1 MSWKFLKRDPSNEM
15 GAYFVEIQND
25 EIDFDNTLI
34 AEIVKDLGGLE
45 TWPRLTLQEFKDF
58 TEQLRVKMALG
69 SGEIV
74 EIGDVTYLMVNP
86 DTHKVQDTGLSWDG
100 AAVPPNMQNFVIST
114 IEQVLN
120 DPDIR
125 VDEQIGY
132 TMLQNAMVQLIRSA
146 ETLSDLDSGDMPV
159 EPDEVAYTT
168 ALEGNQ
174 TLHVT
179 PRKLTDGPQVT
190 MAPEQSDVSEVS
202 EESDVSI
209 PTPESLEAPEPP
221 APAAPMV
228 SVPTVPGTSTIP
240 QAPKT
245 DTESQPSAPAAPKTR
260 VSREPKRAD
269 TLTDKIQQF
278 KVTAPSFAVDE
289 HLLTGVINPED
300 DGYVDVMVARQK
312 AAANQMMARTADDL
326 TAATHQELLAA
337 ASKATLNTEAIDKLL
352 SDDWQAPL
360 SNKIAHKQQ
369 QAFANRLAETKK
381 NLTAVYDE
389 NVSREKQRHENTLS
403 ELQRQFDADMDK
415 MTVQNESDRDR
426 SIQAETAQA
435 IAQQSLY
442 IDKEVATLRQQAEDV
457 ATHKIIDDMVKR
469 QTQVERVLADT
480 FDNMSADIEQDR
492 QQFLVEHERA
502 LEKRQTADEASAKK
516 KQAEIANHD
525 LQQLESSKHSLEA
538 ERVKLQE
545 KVVKLQ
551 AESAK
556 WQAQAEGT
564 QSDLERLTARVTEL
578 TQGEQQTALIAAL
591 AGSRQPEQAPTAP
604 VAPASKSGFLKGALV
619 SAVVMLGIGG
629 IGYGTLHALNTQ
641 AKAEASVKAAESSY
655 NAKAVSLQKQVKKD
669 SQSSAKA
676 DTASSATSASSAA
689 TSSETPANKQDFGAL
704 DADVTK
710 GSLKTYYQTFN
721 NRDLETEERTLAVGK
736 LLISAKQ
743 LDDAKQ
749 LADAND
755 GHSNQLLALIS
766 KQ

>member
-132 TMLQNAMVQLIRSA
+132 TMLQNAMVQLISAA
-146 ETLSDLDSGDMPV
+146 ETLTDLDAGDMPV
-159 EPDEVAYTT
+159 LPDEEAYTT

-278 KVTAPSFAVDE
+278 KVTGPSFAVDE

-538 ERVKLQE
+538 ERVNLQE

-604 VAPASKSGFLKGALV
+604 VAPASKSSFLKGALV

-655 NAKAVSLQKQVKKD
+655 NAKAVSLQKQVKKA

>member
-25 EIDFDNTLI
+25 EIDFDNALI

-100 AAVPPNMQNFVIST
+100 AAVPPNMQNFVISS

-132 TMLQNAMVQLIRSA
+132 TMLQNAMVQLISAA
-146 ETLSDLDSGDMPV
+146 ETLTDLDAGDMPV
-159 EPDEVAYTT
+159 LPDEEAYTT

-190 MAPEQSDVSEVS
+190 TASEQPDVS

-209 PTPESLEAPEPP
+209 PTPESLKAPEPP
-221 APAAPMV
+221 APSVPMV

-245 DTESQPSAPAAPKTR
+245 DTESQLSAPAAPKTR

-312 AAANQMMARTADDL
+312 AAANQMMARTAEDL

-415 MTVQNESDRDR
+415 MTVQNELDRDR

-538 ERVKLQE
+538 ERVNLQE

-604 VAPASKSGFLKGALV
+604 VVPASKSSFLKGALV

-655 NAKAVSLQKQVKKD
+655 NAKAVSLQKQVKKA

-676 DTASSATSASSAA
+676 DTESSDTSA
-689 TSSETPANKQDFGAL
+689 SSETPANKQDFGAL

>member
-132 TMLQNAMVQLIRSA
+132 TMLQNAMVQLISAA
-146 ETLSDLDSGDMPV
+146 ETLTDLDAGDMPV
-159 EPDEVAYTT
+159 LPDEEAYTT

-469 QTQVERVLADT
+469 QTQDERVLADT

>member
-132 TMLQNAMVQLIRSA
+132 TMLQNAMVQLISAA
-146 ETLSDLDSGDMPV
+146 ETLTDLDAGDMPV
-159 EPDEVAYTT
+159 LPDEEAYTT

-174 TLHVT
+174 TLRVT

-538 ERVKLQE
+538 ERVNLQE

-604 VAPASKSGFLKGALV
+604 VAPASKSSFLKGALV

-655 NAKAVSLQKQVKKD
+655 NAKAVSLQKQVKKA

>member
-132 TMLQNAMVQLIRSA
+132 TMLQNAMVQLISAA
-146 ETLSDLDSGDMPV
+146 ETLTDLDAGDMPV
-159 EPDEVAYTT
+159 LPDEEAYTT

-289 HLLTGVINPED
+289 HLLTGVINPEA
-300 DGYVDVMVARQK
+300 DGYVAVMVARQK

-415 MTVQNESDRDR
+415 MTVQNESDRNR
-426 SIQAETAQA
+426 SIQAETAQV

-538 ERVKLQE
+538 ERVNLQE

-591 AGSRQPEQAPTAP
+591 AGSRQTEQAPTAP

-655 NAKAVSLQKQVKKD
+655 NAKAVSLQKQVKKA

-676 DTASSATSASSAA
+676 DTASSATSA
-689 TSSETPANKQDFGAL
+689 SSETPANKQDFGAL

>member
-25 EIDFDNTLI
+25 EIDFGNALI

-132 TMLQNAMVQLIRSA
+132 TMLQNAMVQLISAA
-146 ETLSDLDSGDMPV
+146 ETLTDLDAGDMPV
-159 EPDEVAYTT
+159 LPDEEAYTT

-190 MAPEQSDVSEVS
+190 TASEQPDVS

-209 PTPESLEAPEPP
+209 PTPESLKAPEPP
-221 APAAPMV
+221 APSVPMV

-245 DTESQPSAPAAPKTR
+245 DTESQPSAQAAPKTR

-538 ERVKLQE
+538 ERVNLQE

-655 NAKAVSLQKQVKKD
+655 NAKTVSLQKQVKKA

>member
-25 EIDFDNTLI
+25 EIDFGNALI

-132 TMLQNAMVQLIRSA
+132 TMLQNAMVQLISAA
-146 ETLSDLDSGDMPV
+146 ETLTDLDAGDMPV
-159 EPDEVAYTT
+159 LPDEEAYTT

-190 MAPEQSDVSEVS
+190 TASEQPDVS

-209 PTPESLEAPEPP
+209 PTPESLKAPEPP
-221 APAAPMV
+221 APSVPMV

-245 DTESQPSAPAAPKTR
+245 DTESQPSAQAAPKTR

-538 ERVKLQE
+538 ERVNLQE

-655 NAKAVSLQKQVKKD
+655 NAKTVSLQKQVKKA

-721 NRDLETEERTLAVGK
+721 NHDLETEERTLAVGK

>member
-25 EIDFDNTLI
+25 EIDFGNALI

-132 TMLQNAMVQLIRSA
+132 TMLQNAMVQLISAA
-146 ETLSDLDSGDMPV
+146 ETLTDLDAGDMPV
-159 EPDEVAYTT
+159 LPDEEAYTT

-190 MAPEQSDVSEVS
+190 TASEQPDVS

-209 PTPESLEAPEPP
+209 PTPESLKAPEPP
-221 APAAPMV
+221 APSVPMV

-245 DTESQPSAPAAPKTR
+245 DTESQPSAQAAPKTR

-604 VAPASKSGFLKGALV
+604 VAPASKSAFLKGALV

-629 IGYGTLHALNTQ
+629 IGYGTLHAMNTQ

-655 NAKAVSLQKQVKKD
+655 NAKAVSLQKQVKKA

>member
-34 AEIVKDLGGLE
+34 AEIVKDLGGLA

-132 TMLQNAMVQLIRSA
+132 TMLQNAMVQLISAA
-146 ETLSDLDSGDMPV
+146 ETLTDLDAGDMPV
-159 EPDEVAYTT
+159 LPDEEAYTT

-190 MAPEQSDVSEVS
+190 MAPEQSDVS

-655 NAKAVSLQKQVKKD
+655 NAKAVSLQKQVKKA

>member
-25 EIDFDNTLI
+25 EIDFDNALI

-132 TMLQNAMVQLIRSA
+132 TMLQNAMVQLISAA
-146 ETLSDLDSGDMPV
+146 ETLTDLDAGDMPV
-159 EPDEVAYTT
+159 LPDEEAYTT

-190 MAPEQSDVSEVS
+190 TASEQPDVS

-209 PTPESLEAPEPP
+209 PTPESLKAPEPP
-221 APAAPMV
+221 APSVPMV

-245 DTESQPSAPAAPKTR
+245 DTESQLSAPAAPKTR

-312 AAANQMMARTADDL
+312 AAANQMMARTAEDL

-538 ERVKLQE
+538 ERVNLQE

-604 VAPASKSGFLKGALV
+604 VVPASKSSFLKGALV

-655 NAKAVSLQKQVKKD
+655 NAKAVSLQKQVKKA

-676 DTASSATSASSAA
+676 DTASSATSA
-689 TSSETPANKQDFGAL
+689 SSETPANKQDFGAL

>member
-25 EIDFDNTLI
+25 EIDFDNALI

-132 TMLQNAMVQLIRSA
+132 TMLQNAMVQLISAA
-146 ETLSDLDSGDMPV
+146 ETLTDLDAGDMPV
-159 EPDEVAYTT
+159 LPDEEAYTT

-190 MAPEQSDVSEVS
+190 TASEQPDVS

-209 PTPESLEAPEPP
+209 PTPESLKAPEPP
-221 APAAPMV
+221 APSAPMV

-245 DTESQPSAPAAPKTR
+245 GTESQPSAQAAPKTR

-538 ERVKLQE
+538 ERVNLQE

-629 IGYGTLHALNTQ
+629 IGYGTLHAMNTQ
-641 AKAEASVKAAESSY
+641 AKADASVKAAESSY
-655 NAKAVSLQKQVKKD
+655 NAKAVSLQKQVKKA

-689 TSSETPANKQDFGAL
+689 TSSETPANKQDFDAL

-721 NRDLETEERTLAVGK
+721 NRDLETEERTLSVGK

>member
-45 TWPRLTLQEFKDF
+45 TWSRLTLQEFKDF

-132 TMLQNAMVQLIRSA
+132 TMLQNAMVQLISAA
-146 ETLSDLDSGDMPV
+146 ETLTDLDAGDMPV
-159 EPDEVAYTT
+159 LPDEEAYTT

-190 MAPEQSDVSEVS
+190 MAPEQSDVSE
-202 EESDVSI
+202 ESDVSI
-209 PTPESLEAPEPP
+209 PTPESLEAPKPP
-221 APAAPMV
+221 
-228 SVPTVPGTSTIP
+228 
-240 QAPKT
+240 
-245 DTESQPSAPAAPKTR
+245 APAAPKTR

-269 TLTDKIQQF
+269 RLTDKIQQF

-337 ASKATLNTEAIDKLL
+337 ASKATLNIEAIDKLL

-426 SIQAETAQA
+426 SIQAEAAQA

-538 ERVKLQE
+538 ERVNLQE

-629 IGYGTLHALNTQ
+629 IGYGTLNALNTQ

-655 NAKAVSLQKQVKKD
+655 NAKAVSLQKQVKKA

-689 TSSETPANKQDFGAL
+689 TSSETPANKQYFDAL

>member
-25 EIDFDNTLI
+25 EIDFDNALI

-132 TMLQNAMVQLIRSA
+132 TMLQNAMVQLISAA
-146 ETLSDLDSGDMPV
+146 ETLTDLDAGDMPV
-159 EPDEVAYTT
+159 LPDEEAYTT

-190 MAPEQSDVSEVS
+190 TASEQPDVS

-209 PTPESLEAPEPP
+209 PTPESLKAPEPP
-221 APAAPMV
+221 APSVPMV

-245 DTESQPSAPAAPKTR
+245 DTESQPSAQAAPKTR

-326 TAATHQELLAA
+326 TVATHQELLAA

-389 NVSREKQRHENTLS
+389 NVSREKHRHENTLS

-538 ERVKLQE
+538 ERVNLQE

-604 VAPASKSGFLKGALV
+604 VAPASKSAFLKGALV

-629 IGYGTLHALNTQ
+629 IGYGTLHAMNTQ

-655 NAKAVSLQKQVKKD
+655 NAKAVSLQKQVKKA

>member
-25 EIDFDNTLI
+25 EIDFGNALI

-132 TMLQNAMVQLIRSA
+132 TMLQNAMVQLISAA
-146 ETLSDLDSGDMPV
+146 ETLTDLDAGDMPV
-159 EPDEVAYTT
+159 LPDEEAYTT

-190 MAPEQSDVSEVS
+190 TASEQPDVS

-209 PTPESLEAPEPP
+209 PTPESLKAPEPP
-221 APAAPMV
+221 APSVPMV

-245 DTESQPSAPAAPKTR
+245 DTESQPSAQAAPKTR

-426 SIQAETAQA
+426 AIQAETAQA

-525 LQQLESSKHSLEA
+525 LQQLESSKHSLES
-538 ERVKLQE
+538 ERVNLQE

-655 NAKAVSLQKQVKKD
+655 NAKTVSLQKQVKKAR
-669 SQSSAKA
+669 QSSAKA

>member
-25 EIDFDNTLI
+25 EIDFDNALI

-69 SGEIV
+69 SGGIV

-132 TMLQNAMVQLIRSA
+132 TMLQNAMVQLISAA
-146 ETLSDLDSGDMPV
+146 ETLTDLDARDMPV
-159 EPDEVAYTT
+159 LPDEEAYTT

-190 MAPEQSDVSEVS
+190 TASEQPDVS

-221 APAAPMV
+221 APSVPMV

-260 VSREPKRAD
+260 VAREPKRAD

-326 TAATHQELLAA
+326 TTATHQELLAA

-525 LQQLESSKHSLEA
+525 LQQLESSKHYLEA
-538 ERVKLQE
+538 ERVNLQE

-591 AGSRQPEQAPTAP
+591 AGSRQPEPAP
-604 VAPASKSGFLKGALV
+604 VAPESKSGFLKGALV

-629 IGYGTLHALNTQ
+629 IGYGTLHAMNTQ
-641 AKAEASVKAAESSY
+641 AKADASVKAAESSY
-655 NAKAVSLQKQVKKD
+655 NAKAFSLQKQVKKP

-689 TSSETPANKQDFGAL
+689 TSSEKPANKQDFDAL

>member
-132 TMLQNAMVQLIRSA
+132 TMLQNAMVQLISAA
-146 ETLSDLDSGDMPV
+146 ETLTDLDAGDMPV
-159 EPDEVAYTT
+159 LPDEEAYTT

>member
-25 EIDFDNTLI
+25 EIDFGNALI

-132 TMLQNAMVQLIRSA
+132 TMLQNAMVQLISAA
-146 ETLSDLDSGDMPV
+146 ETLTDLDAGDMPV
-159 EPDEVAYTT
+159 LPDEEAYTT

-190 MAPEQSDVSEVS
+190 TASEQPDVS

-209 PTPESLEAPEPP
+209 PTPESLKAPEPP
-221 APAAPMV
+221 APSVPMV

-245 DTESQPSAPAAPKTR
+245 DTESQPSAQAAPKTR

-360 SNKIAHKQQ
+360 SKKIAHKQQ

-426 SIQAETAQA
+426 AIQAEAAQA

-469 QTQVERVLADT
+469 QTQVERILADT

-538 ERVKLQE
+538 ERVNLQE

-564 QSDLERLTARVTEL
+564 QSELERLTTRVTEL

-629 IGYGTLHALNTQ
+629 IGYGTFQSMDTQ
-641 AKAEASVKAAESSY
+641 KKADASVSAAEASY
-655 NAKAVSLQKQVKKD
+655 NAKAVSLQKQAKKA
-669 SQSSAKA
+669 SQSSAKV
-676 DTASSATSASSAA
+676 DTAGSATSASSETA
-689 TSSETPANKQDFGAL
+689 SSDTPASQPDFDAL
-704 DADVTK
+704 DTDVTK

-721 NRDLETEERTLAVGK
+721 NRNLETEERTLAVGK
-736 LLISAKQ
+736 LLIAANQ

-749 LADAND
+749 LADVND

>member
-1 MSWKFLKRDPSNEM
+1 MSWKFLKRDPLNEM

-132 TMLQNAMVQLIRSA
+132 TMLQNAMVQLISAA
-146 ETLSDLDSGDMPV
+146 ETLTDLDAGDMPV
-159 EPDEVAYTT
+159 LPDEEAYTT

-174 TLHVT
+174 TLRVT

-240 QAPKT
+240 QATKT

-269 TLTDKIQQF
+269 TSTDKIQQF

-538 ERVKLQE
+538 ERVNLQE

-655 NAKAVSLQKQVKKD
+655 NAKAVSLQKQVKKA

>member
-25 EIDFDNTLI
+25 EIDFGNALI

-132 TMLQNAMVQLIRSA
+132 TMLQNAMVQLISAA
-146 ETLSDLDSGDMPV
+146 ETLTDLDAGDMPV
-159 EPDEVAYTT
+159 LPDEEAYTT

-190 MAPEQSDVSEVS
+190 TASEQPDVS

-209 PTPESLEAPEPP
+209 PTPESLKAPEPP
-221 APAAPMV
+221 APSVPMV

-245 DTESQPSAPAAPKTR
+245 DTESQPSAQAAPKTR

-538 ERVKLQE
+538 ERVNLQE

-556 WQAQAEGT
+556 WQAQAEGM

-655 NAKAVSLQKQVKKD
+655 NAKTVSLQKQVKKA

>member
-132 TMLQNAMVQLIRSA
+132 TMLQNAMVQLISAA
-146 ETLSDLDSGDMPV
+146 ETLTDLDAGDMPV
-159 EPDEVAYTT
+159 LPDEEAYTT

-174 TLHVT
+174 TLRVT

-190 MAPEQSDVSEVS
+190 MAPEQSDVS

-245 DTESQPSAPAAPKTR
+245 DTESQPSASAAPKTR

-312 AAANQMMARTADDL
+312 AAANQMMARTTDDL

-516 KQAEIANHD
+516 MQAEIANHD

-538 ERVKLQE
+538 ERVNLQE

-655 NAKAVSLQKQVKKD
+655 NAKAVSLQKQVKKA

>member
-25 EIDFDNTLI
+25 EIDFGNALI

-132 TMLQNAMVQLIRSA
+132 TMLQNAMVQLISAA
-146 ETLSDLDSGDMPV
+146 ETLTDLDAGDMPV
-159 EPDEVAYTT
+159 LPDEEAYTT

-190 MAPEQSDVSEVS
+190 TASEQPDVS

-209 PTPESLEAPEPP
+209 PTPESLKAPEPP
-221 APAAPMV
+221 APSVPMV

-245 DTESQPSAPAAPKTR
+245 DTESQPSAQAAPKTR

-426 SIQAETAQA
+426 AIQAETAQA

-538 ERVKLQE
+538 ERVNLQE

-655 NAKAVSLQKQVKKD
+655 NAKTVSLQKQVKKA

>member
-25 EIDFDNTLI
+25 EIDFDNALI
-34 AEIVKDLGGLE
+34 AEIVQDLGGLE

-74 EIGDVTYLMVNP
+74 EIGDVTYLMVDP

-132 TMLQNAMVQLIRSA
+132 TMLQNAMVQLISAA
-146 ETLSDLDSGDMPV
+146 ETLTDLNAGDMPV
-159 EPDEVAYTT
+159 LPDEEAYTT

-179 PRKLTDGPQVT
+179 PRKLTDGPQAAT
-190 MAPEQSDVSEVS
+190 APEQPDVPEVS

-221 APAAPMV
+221 APSAPMV

-245 DTESQPSAPAAPKTR
+245 DTESQPSAPSAPKTR
-260 VSREPKRAD
+260 VAREPKRAD

-326 TAATHQELLAA
+326 TVATHQELLDA

-435 IAQQSLY
+435 IAQQSLC

-538 ERVKLQE
+538 ERVNLQE

-591 AGSRQPEQAPTAP
+591 ARSRQPEQAPTAP

-629 IGYGTLHALNTQ
+629 IGYGTLHAMNTQ
-641 AKAEASVKAAESSY
+641 AKADASVKAAESSY
-655 NAKAVSLQKQVKKD
+655 NAKAVSLQKQVKKA

-704 DADVTK
+704 DAEVTK

>member
-132 TMLQNAMVQLIRSA
+132 TMLQNAMVQLISAA
-146 ETLSDLDSGDMPV
+146 ETLTDLDAGDMPV
-159 EPDEVAYTT
+159 LPDEEAYTT
-168 ALEGNQ
+168 ALEGYQ

-190 MAPEQSDVSEVS
+190 MAQEQSDVS

-260 VSREPKRAD
+260 VSLEPKRAD

-538 ERVKLQE
+538 ERVNLQE

-604 VAPASKSGFLKGALV
+604 VAPASKSSFLKGALV

-655 NAKAVSLQKQVKKD
+655 NAKAVSLQKQVKKA

>member
-132 TMLQNAMVQLIRSA
+132 TMLQNAMVQLISAA
-146 ETLSDLDSGDMPV
+146 ETLTDLDAGDMPV
-159 EPDEVAYTT
+159 LPDEEAYTT

-403 ELQRQFDADMDK
+403 ELQRQFDADIDK

>member
-25 EIDFDNTLI
+25 EIDFGNALI

-132 TMLQNAMVQLIRSA
+132 TMLQNAMVQLISAA
-146 ETLSDLDSGDMPV
+146 ETLTDLDAGDMPV
-159 EPDEVAYTT
+159 LPDEEAYTT

-190 MAPEQSDVSEVS
+190 TASEQPDVS

-209 PTPESLEAPEPP
+209 PTPESLKAPEPP
-221 APAAPMV
+221 APSVPMV

-245 DTESQPSAPAAPKTR
+245 DTESQPSAQAAPKTR

-538 ERVKLQE
+538 ERVNLQE

-629 IGYGTLHALNTQ
+629 IGYGTLHAMNTQ

-655 NAKAVSLQKQVKKD
+655 NAKAVSLQKQVKKA

>member
-25 EIDFDNTLI
+25 EIDFDNALI

-132 TMLQNAMVQLIRSA
+132 TMLQNAMVQLISAA
-146 ETLSDLDSGDMPV
+146 ETLTDLDAGDMPV
-159 EPDEVAYTT
+159 LPDEEAYTT

-190 MAPEQSDVSEVS
+190 TASEQPDVS

-209 PTPESLEAPEPP
+209 PTPESLKAPEPP
-221 APAAPMV
+221 APSAPMV

-245 DTESQPSAPAAPKTR
+245 GTESQPSAQAAPKTR

-538 ERVKLQE
+538 ERVNLQE

-629 IGYGTLHALNTQ
+629 IGYGTLHAMNTQ

-655 NAKAVSLQKQVKKD
+655 NAKAVSLQKQVKKA

-689 TSSETPANKQDFGAL
+689 TSSETPANKQDFDTL

-721 NRDLETEERTLAVGK
+721 NRDLETEERTLSVGK

>member
-25 EIDFDNTLI
+25 EIDFDNALI

-132 TMLQNAMVQLIRSA
+132 TMLQNAMVQLISAA
-146 ETLSDLDSGDMPV
+146 ETLTDLDAGDMPV
-159 EPDEVAYTT
+159 LPDEEAYTT

-190 MAPEQSDVSEVS
+190 TASEQPDVS

-209 PTPESLEAPEPP
+209 PTPESLKAPEPP
-221 APAAPMV
+221 APSAPMV

-245 DTESQPSAPAAPKTR
+245 GTESQPSAQAAPKTR

-538 ERVKLQE
+538 ERVNLQE

-604 VAPASKSGFLKGALV
+604 VAPASKSSFLKGALV

-655 NAKAVSLQKQVKKD
+655 NAKAVSLQKQVKKA

>member
-132 TMLQNAMVQLIRSA
+132 TMLQNAMVQLISAA
-146 ETLSDLDSGDMPV
+146 ETLTDLDAGDMPV
-159 EPDEVAYTT
+159 LPDEEAYTT

-278 KVTAPSFAVDE
+278 KVTESSFAE
-289 HLLTGVINPED
+289 EGHILTGVVNPED
-300 DGYVDVMVARQK
+300 DGYVDDKIARQK

>member
-132 TMLQNAMVQLIRSA
+132 TMLQNAMVQLISAA
-146 ETLSDLDSGDMPV
+146 ETLTDLDAGDMPV
-159 EPDEVAYTT
+159 LPDEEAYTT

-190 MAPEQSDVSEVS
+190 MAQEQSDVS

-260 VSREPKRAD
+260 VSLEPKRAD

-538 ERVKLQE
+538 ERVNLQE

-604 VAPASKSGFLKGALV
+604 VAPASKSSFLKGALV

-655 NAKAVSLQKQVKKD
+655 NAKAVSLQKQVKKA

>member
-45 TWPRLTLQEFKDF
+45 TWSRLTLQEFKDF

-132 TMLQNAMVQLIRSA
+132 TMLQNAMVQLISAA
-146 ETLSDLDSGDMPV
+146 ETLTDLDAGDMPV
-159 EPDEVAYTT
+159 LPDEEAYTT

-190 MAPEQSDVSEVS
+190 MAPEQSDVS

-269 TLTDKIQQF
+269 RLTDKIQQF

-538 ERVKLQE
+538 ERVNLQE

-655 NAKAVSLQKQVKKD
+655 NAKAVSLQKQVKKA

>member
-25 EIDFDNTLI
+25 EIDFDNALI

-132 TMLQNAMVQLIRSA
+132 TMLQNAMVQLISAA
-146 ETLSDLDSGDMPV
+146 ETLTDLDAGDMPV
-159 EPDEVAYTT
+159 LPDEEAYTT

-190 MAPEQSDVSEVS
+190 TASEQPDVS

-209 PTPESLEAPEPP
+209 PTPESLKAPEPP
-221 APAAPMV
+221 APSVPMV

-245 DTESQPSAPAAPKTR
+245 DTESQPSAQAAPKTR

-278 KVTAPSFAVDE
+278 KVTASSFAVDE

-426 SIQAETAQA
+426 AIQAEAAQA

-538 ERVKLQE
+538 ERVNLQE

-564 QSDLERLTARVTEL
+564 QSELERLTTRVTEL

-629 IGYGTLHALNTQ
+629 IGYGTFQSLDTQ
-641 AKAEASVKAAESSY
+641 KKADASVSAAEASY
-655 NAKAVSLQKQVKKD
+655 NAKAVSLQKQAKKA
-669 SQSSAKA
+669 SQSSAKV
-676 DTASSATSASSAA
+676 DTASSATSASSETA
-689 TSSETPANKQDFGAL
+689 SSDTPASQPDFDAL
-704 DADVTK
+704 DTDVTK

-721 NRDLETEERTLAVGK
+721 NRNLETEERTLAVGK
-736 LLISAKQ
+736 LLIAANQ

-749 LADAND
+749 LADVND

>member
-1 MSWKFLKRDPSNEM
+1 MSWKFLKRDLSNEM

-25 EIDFDNTLI
+25 EIDFDNALI

-132 TMLQNAMVQLIRSA
+132 TMLQNAMVQLISAA
-146 ETLSDLDSGDMPV
+146 ETLTDLDAGDMPV
-159 EPDEVAYTT
+159 LPDEEAYTT

-190 MAPEQSDVSEVS
+190 TASEKPDVS

-209 PTPESLEAPEPP
+209 PTPESLKAPEPP
-221 APAAPMV
+221 APSVPMV

-245 DTESQPSAPAAPKTR
+245 DTESQPSAQAAPKTR

-426 SIQAETAQA
+426 AIQAVAAQA

-469 QTQVERVLADT
+469 QTQVERVLTDT

-538 ERVKLQE
+538 ERVNLQE

-564 QSDLERLTARVTEL
+564 QSELERLTTRVTEL

-604 VAPASKSGFLKGALV
+604 VVPASKSGFLKGALV

-629 IGYGTLHALNTQ
+629 IGYGTFQSMDTQ
-641 AKAEASVKAAESSY
+641 KKADASVSAAEASY
-655 NAKAVSLQKQVKKD
+655 NAKAVSLQKQAKKA
-669 SQSSAKA
+669 SQSSAKV
-676 DTASSATSASSAA
+676 DTASSATSASSETA
-689 TSSETPANKQDFGAL
+689 SSDTPASQPDFDAL
-704 DADVTK
+704 DTDVTK

-721 NRDLETEERTLAVGK
+721 NRNLETEDRTLAVGK
-736 LLISAKQ
+736 LLIAANQ

-749 LADAND
+749 LADVND

>member
-25 EIDFDNTLI
+25 EIDFDNALI

-132 TMLQNAMVQLIRSA
+132 TMLQNAMVQLISAA
-146 ETLSDLDSGDMPV
+146 ETLTDLDAGDMPV
-159 EPDEVAYTT
+159 LPDEEAYTT

-190 MAPEQSDVSEVS
+190 TASEQPDVS

-209 PTPESLEAPEPP
+209 PTPESLKAPEPP
-221 APAAPMV
+221 APSVPMV

-245 DTESQPSAPAAPKTR
+245 DTESQLSAPAAPKTR

-312 AAANQMMARTADDL
+312 AAANQMMARTAEDL

-415 MTVQNESDRDR
+415 MTVQNELDRDR

-538 ERVKLQE
+538 ERVNLQE

-604 VAPASKSGFLKGALV
+604 VVPASKSSFLKGALV

-655 NAKAVSLQKQVKKD
+655 NAKAVSLQKQVKKA

-676 DTASSATSASSAA
+676 DTESSDTSA
-689 TSSETPANKQDFGAL
+689 SSETPANKQDFGAL